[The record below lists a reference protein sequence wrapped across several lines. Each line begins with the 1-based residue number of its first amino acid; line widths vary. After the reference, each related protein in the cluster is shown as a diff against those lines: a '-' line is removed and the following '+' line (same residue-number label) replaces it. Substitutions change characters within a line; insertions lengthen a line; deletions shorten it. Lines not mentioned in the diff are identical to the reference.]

1 MFLKILQSLQ
11 KNTFTG
17 ILFFIKLQAGNLKLS
32 EAATGDV
39 QQNKVSLKISQIS
52 QESSF
57 NKVAVL
63 RAFNSIKRDS
73 DTGAFL

>member
-1 MFLKILQSLQ
+1 MLIKILQNSQINIFALVS
-11 KNTFTG
+11 F
-17 ILFFIKLQAGNLKLS
+17 LIKLQAGNLKLS